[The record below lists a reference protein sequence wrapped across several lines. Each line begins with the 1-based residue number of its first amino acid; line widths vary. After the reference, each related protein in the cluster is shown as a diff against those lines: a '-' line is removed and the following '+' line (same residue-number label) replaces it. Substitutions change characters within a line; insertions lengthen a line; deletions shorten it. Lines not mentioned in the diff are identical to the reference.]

1 MRGFRILYRNGRS
14 DAVNSTNG
22 VEVGIVNFKEGDE
35 LVGLTLVCSS
45 ENDKRP
51 RQLGFTIARRVENG
65 YNFVETTPQGNDF
78 TLKQTWPEIN
88 TLRNRQDVANMRIT
102 SISYSRWGEKDS
114 DFSGMKL

>member
-1 MRGFRILYRNGRS
+1 MGREKYAFESLNLQDAPIKSITVFKKNEDYMRGFRILYRNGRS

-22 VEVGIVNFKEGDE
+22 VEVGIINFKEGDE

-65 YNFVETTPQGNDF
+65 YKFVETTP
-78 TLKQTWPEIN
+78 
-88 TLRNRQDVANMRIT
+88 
-102 SISYSRWGEKDS
+102 
-114 DFSGMKL
+114 